1 MEEKVNQ
8 ILYKNNIIQ
17 PLKGFCTVIEEGNI
31 TKATQ
36 KLHLTEGTI
45 SKQIQSLE
53 RELGFDL
60 FIRKRNFMQP
70 TEKALRFYEIA
81 IARLND
87 IENLFKEFLDNEN
100 EMANNTIRIAAH
112 YGIIT
117 KILPKCIYEYKSL
130 NKNVVFELHN
140 IPKNLAIEKLKR
152 NELDL
157 IIYPEI
163 EDDSSLMSEIILK
176 TNTIL
181 VLPKNH
187 KLANK
192 SDKDITIDD
201 IMNNNF
207 ISLSADMT
215 MNSFKQ
221 CVNNKKY
228 NFYIKL
234 FNCDWN
240 VVKELSKSNI
250 GITGIYD
257 FFIDKDDKLVYKNTS
272 HLFPKIE
279 IFISIKKSNFISHH
293 LSNFIIKIKEICGSI
308 CK

>member
-100 EMANNTIRIAAH
+100 EAANNTIRIAGH

-117 KILPKCIYEYKSL
+117 EILPKLIKKY
-130 NKNVVFELHN
+130 
-140 IPKNLAIEKLKR
+140 LK
-152 NELDL
+152 E
-157 IIYPEI
+157 
-163 EDDSSLMSEIILK
+163 
-176 TNTIL
+176 
-181 VLPKNH
+181 
-187 KLANK
+187 
-192 SDKDITIDD
+192 
-201 IMNNNF
+201 
-207 ISLSADMT
+207 
-215 MNSFKQ
+215 
-221 CVNNKKY
+221 NNK
-228 NFYIKL
+228 I
-234 FNCDWN
+234 
-240 VVKELSKSNI
+240 
-250 GITGIYD
+250 
-257 FFIDKDDKLVYKNTS
+257 
-272 HLFPKIE
+272 
-279 IFISIKKSNFISHH
+279 
-293 LSNFIIKIKEICGSI
+293 
-308 CK
+308 